1 MIYRKPE
8 IADLGSAVGA
18 VRGLRKIGAVPDCVL
33 PHNRPSCTAY
43 EADE

>member
-18 VRGLRKIGAVPDCVL
+18 VRGLGKTGVPPDCVA
-33 PHNRPSCTAY
+33 PHARPSGSAY